1 MGYFEDIN
9 KGIREGIKNFKP
21 IEDERD
27 PNIPEGKVMY
37 MPEDIDEDETRIYLD
52 KLARGEKI

>member
-1 MGYFEDIN
+1 MSYFEDIN
-9 KGIREGIKNFKP
+9 KGIEEGMKNFKP
-21 IEDERD
+21 IEEERD

-37 MPEDIDEDETRIYLD
+37 MPEDIDEDETKAYLD